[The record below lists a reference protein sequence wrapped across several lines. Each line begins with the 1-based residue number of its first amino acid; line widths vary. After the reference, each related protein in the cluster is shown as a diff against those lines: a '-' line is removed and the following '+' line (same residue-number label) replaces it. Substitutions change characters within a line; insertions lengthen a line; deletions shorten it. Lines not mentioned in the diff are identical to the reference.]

1 MDAKEFLKQKN
12 IKPIRKLI
20 NGELTGEFILTIEL
34 MNEFENMIKKKLYDK
49 SDMEY
54 AYNADREW
62 QSFEKFIDEYDAPL

>member
-54 AYNADREW
+54 AYNADREL
-62 QSFEKFIDEYDAPL
+62 QSFEEFIEEYDAPL

>member
-20 NGELTGEFILTIEL
+20 NGELTGEFIITLEL
-34 MNEFENMIKKKLYDK
+34 MNEFQKMIEKNLYDK

-54 AYNADREW
+54 AYRANRDL
-62 QSFEKFIDEYDAPL
+62 QSFDEFIYEYDAPL